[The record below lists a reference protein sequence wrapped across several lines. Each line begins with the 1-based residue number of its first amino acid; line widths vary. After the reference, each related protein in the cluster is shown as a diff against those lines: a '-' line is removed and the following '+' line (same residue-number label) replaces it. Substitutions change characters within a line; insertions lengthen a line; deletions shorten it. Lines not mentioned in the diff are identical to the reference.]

1 MGETQIMYTDEIGF
15 IKSLTIT
22 FSIFLIS
29 AFCLYF
35 LWKLI
40 DRKLKLWSQ
49 KTVSKLDDEIV
60 AALHGP
66 SKLLLIGLSLGLSLQ
81 LAPLRGALQTPMI
94 TLSKLLVIIPLLWA
108 AERLLKIFVLSK
120 TLPAALSESSQT
132 LFRTITK
139 VLVYSIGFLIILD
152 TLGVSITPL
161 LASLGV
167 GSVAIALA
175 AQETLSN
182 LFSGFYI
189 LLDKPFRVGDC
200 IKIDDGVE
208 GVVSKIGWRS
218 THIKLYANNIA
229 VLPNTKIASSMIT
242 NFDFPESDVSISI
255 PASISYE
262 ADLKHAEQVILEV
275 AFLMQN
281 TLPFAS
287 KHLAPSMNFTSFG
300 DSAIN
305 FSVGLRVQKITDAS
319 AMKHEF
325 IKALHLRFQQ
335 EGISMPYPHRVIQ
348 MMQLPP
354 N

>member
-1 MGETQIMYTDEIGF
+1 MYNDEIGF

-29 AFCLYF
+29 LFCFYF

-49 KTVSKLDDEIV
+49 KTVSKLDDDIV
-60 AALHGP
+60 TAMHSP
-66 SKLLLIGLSLGLSLQ
+66 SKLLLVGLSMGLSLQ
-81 LAPLRGALQTPMI
+81 LAPIRGALQLPLI
-94 TLSKLLVIIPLLWA
+94 TLSKILIIIPLLWA
-108 AERLLKIFVLSK
+108 TERLLKIFILSK

-132 LFRTITK
+132 LFRTLTK

-208 GVVSKIGWRS
+208 GIVSKIGWRS
-218 THIKLYANNIA
+218 THIKLYANNVA
-229 VLPNTKIASSMIT
+229 VLPNSKIASSMIT

-255 PASISYE
+255 PASTSYE
-262 ADLKHAEQVILEV
+262 ADLKHVEQVVLEV
-275 AFLMQN
+275 AFLVQN
-281 TLPFAS
+281 TLPIAS
-287 KHLAPSMNFTSFG
+287 KHLAPSMIFTSFG

-305 FSVGLRVQKITDAS
+305 FSVALRVQRITDAA

-325 IKALHLRFQQ
+325 IKALHSRFQQ
-335 EGISMPYPHRVIQ
+335 EGLSMPYPHRVVQ
-348 MMQLPP
+348 MIPPLPP
-354 N
+354 QL